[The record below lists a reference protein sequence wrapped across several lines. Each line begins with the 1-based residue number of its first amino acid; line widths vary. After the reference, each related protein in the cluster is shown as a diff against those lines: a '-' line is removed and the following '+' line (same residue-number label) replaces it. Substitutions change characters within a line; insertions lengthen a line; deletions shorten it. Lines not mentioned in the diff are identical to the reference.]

1 MSVHSDLLR
10 LFQEKMSNY
19 DQTSKD
25 MILYRYGFIDGIFHT
40 LDETGQRYLDPE
52 TKNKRERPRQPIAV
66 FKQAMNDS
74 SLPTIPRCASL
85 LAQQQF
91 WTCTEYM
98 QALANA
104 GLLAD
109 SLSANP
115 MGLLSL
121 MAEMNISTNFSIY
134 DQDLTPVSNLKAF
147 PVDTNAFLIHATKIN
162 PLKSALSK
170 ARRSLGKN
178 GLVSVKY
185 LSDSL
190 SNQGVIQQEI
200 LEILKS
206 QEGIVFINWGD
217 DHYYFLPFGKNTL
230 LESLDRVFS
239 VIEQVELNQLAR
251 ALGATLQVPVGVILE
266 FLQNYPDIICV
277 DGHARYV
284 SNRKTPNQIDLDI
297 KTFFQ
302 AKSIAEF
309 GEIRD
314 YLEGKGH
321 QRSNIISSVMQSP
334 LVIKSGPRK
343 AYRYSL
349 IGIPDM
355 SIEFEDAIQ
364 SGMDDPALLGILKGR
379 MSQDDFDKALEASKT
394 TGLAGEKLVNQY
406 LLHLKLSGEIKEAEW
421 VSDKQPFAPYDFI
434 VTGNDGTRTYID
446 VKASKNQF
454 NARIHISY
462 GELQQ
467 MTNAEYYR
475 IYRVYELDDG
485 GGAYLRISGLMHAFS
500 TQIMK
505 VFNMLPNGVISK
517 GISLLPEEL
526 SFEPELEITVEL
538 QAGSETGIS

>member
-25 MILYRYGFIDGIFHT
+25 MILYRYGFLDGIFHT

-52 TKNKRERPRQPIAV
+52 TKNKRERPSQLTSA
-66 FKQAMNDS
+66 FKKVINVS
-74 SLPTIPRCASL
+74 SLRTILRCASL

-98 QALANA
+98 QALANT

-121 MAEMNISTNFSIY
+121 MAEMNISTDFSIY
-134 DQDLTPVSNLKAF
+134 DQNLTPVSNLKAF
-147 PVDTNAFLIHATKIN
+147 PVDTNAFLIHETKIEA
-162 PLKSALSK
+162 LKSALST
-170 ARRSLGKN
+170 AQRLLGKN

-185 LSDSL
+185 LSDSM
-190 SNQGVIQQEI
+190 SNQGVTQQEI
-200 LEILKS
+200 WEILKS
-206 QEGIVFINWGD
+206 QDGIVFINWGD

-230 LESLDRVFS
+230 LASLDRVFS
-239 VIEQVELNQLAR
+239 VVEQVELNQLAR
-251 ALGATLQVPVGVILE
+251 SLSATLQAPVGVILG
-266 FLQNYPDIICV
+266 FLPNCPGITCV
-277 DGHARYV
+277 DGYARHD
-284 SNRKTPNQIDLDI
+284 SNQKVPNQIDLDI

-302 AKSIAEF
+302 SKPVAGF
-309 GEIRD
+309 GEIEKH
-314 YLEGKGH
+314 LNSKGH
-321 QRSNIISSVMQSP
+321 QRSNIVSSVMQSP

-349 IGIPDM
+349 ISVPD
-355 SIEFEDAIQ
+355 IATALEDVIQ
-364 SGMDDPALLGILKGR
+364 GGMDDPALLGDLKGR
-379 MSQDDFDKALEASKT
+379 MSQDDFDKALEQSKI
-394 TGLAGEKLVNQY
+394 TGLRGEKLVSKY
-406 LLHLKLSGEIKEAEW
+406 LSQMKQSGGIKDAEW
-421 VSDKQPFAPYDFI
+421 VSSKQPFAPYDFI
-434 VTGNDGTRTYID
+434 VIGNDGTRTYID

-467 MTNAEYYR
+467 MTNVENYR

-505 VFNMLPNGVISK
+505 VFHMLPNGVISK

-526 SFEPELEITVEL
+526 SFEPELAITGEL
-538 QAGSETGIS
+538 QVGSEAGIS